1 MPRRVVQSELE
12 HKGVVPVDSP
22 SPGPEQVL
30 GSLEARVLQVLWAQN
45 QPLSVQDVLE
55 DLNRGQS
62 QRWAYNSA
70 MTVMA
75 RLAEKGYLAR
85 DREGRAYRYRALV
98 SREHFATW
106 EAGRAAGDLLEEF
119 GDAAVAGF
127 ARELKDRPELLDV
140 LRRILDESDRGGP
153 A

>member
-1 MPRRVVQSELE
+1 MPRRVVPLSVER
-12 HKGVVPVDSP
+12 KGVLPAGSP

-30 GSLEARVLQVLWAQN
+30 GSLEARVLQVLWAHDR
-45 QPLSVQDVLE
+45 PLSVQDVLD
-55 DLNRGQS
+55 DLNRGPG

-98 SREHFATW
+98 PREQFATW

-140 LRRILDESDRGGP
+140 LRRILDEPGQADQ